1 MYNYEAA
8 NRSLDLRL
16 FFRRSRTAQHGIKM
30 EKLVRQGLLYDL
42 YGNLLTEHQQ
52 KVYGELVNED
62 LSLSEIAELNGVSR
76 QAVHDLIKRCDKIL
90 EDYEEKLG
98 LLSARNAEHE

>member
-1 MYNYEAA
+1 
-8 NRSLDLRL
+8 
-16 FFRRSRTAQHGIKM
+16 M
-30 EKLVRQGLLYDL
+30 EKLVRQGMLYDL

-62 LSLSEIAELNGVSR
+62 LSLSEIAELNGVTR

-90 EDYEEKLG
+90 EDYEKKLG
-98 LLSARNAEHE
+98 LLKASESNRE